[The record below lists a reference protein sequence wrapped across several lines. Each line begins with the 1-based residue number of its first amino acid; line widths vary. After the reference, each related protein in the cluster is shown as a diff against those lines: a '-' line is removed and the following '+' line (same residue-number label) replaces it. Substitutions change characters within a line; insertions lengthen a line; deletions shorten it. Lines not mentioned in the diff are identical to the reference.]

1 METVQIRDE
10 DVLKWILGQRF
21 RATRKKLAIEA
32 RKKAIAAEQDGMDEP
47 AGIAAMVE
55 EMNDRMKK
63 QQARVNQAIIRV
75 MDIIDYL
82 PEDSL
87 EKEICEYRHIDMMS
101 WGQIEAAVPMSRSQC
116 NNRYNGAIQMLL
128 QNARVKE
135 ITISERE
142 NYRFFTEQK
151 SEVKKWKKKMA
162 EKKPA
167 KKIPGN
173 LFGNFTTEN
182 KAQENET
189 NKKAGISAA
198 EYMGIFQIA
207 HRLAG
212 GKGVALHWRYMGQF
226 IEAHLEASKADHQ
239 EQGQA

>member
-167 KKIPGN
+167 KKNP
-173 LFGNFTTEN
+173 E
-182 KAQENET
+182 K
-189 NKKAGISAA
+189 
-198 EYMGIFQIA
+198 
-207 HRLAG
+207 
-212 GKGVALHWRYMGQF
+212 
-226 IEAHLEASKADHQ
+226 
-239 EQGQA
+239 

>member
-1 METVQIRDE
+1 MN
-10 DVLKWILGQRF
+10 
-21 RATRKKLAIEA
+21 
-32 RKKAIAAEQDGMDEP
+32 EP

-128 QNARVKE
+128 QNARVKRSQSQSGK
-135 ITISERE
+135 ITGFSR
-142 NYRFFTEQK
+142 
-151 SEVKKWKKKMA
+151 S
-162 EKKPA
+162 
-167 KKIPGN
+167 
-173 LFGNFTTEN
+173 
-182 KAQENET
+182 
-189 NKKAGISAA
+189 KKA
-198 EYMGIFQIA
+198 
-207 HRLAG
+207 R
-212 GKGVALHWRYMGQF
+212 
-226 IEAHLEASKADHQ
+226 
-239 EQGQA
+239 

>member
-162 EKKPA
+162 E
-167 KKIPGN
+167 
-173 LFGNFTTEN
+173 N

-198 EYMGIFQIA
+198 EYIGIFQIA

>member
-1 METVQIRDE
+1 METAQIRDE

-32 RKKAIAAEQDGMDEP
+32 RKKAIAAEQDGMNEP

-116 NNRYNGAIQMLL
+116 NNRYNVAIQMLL

-167 KKIPGN
+167 KKKP
-173 LFGNFTTEN
+173 E
-182 KAQENET
+182 K
-189 NKKAGISAA
+189 
-198 EYMGIFQIA
+198 
-207 HRLAG
+207 
-212 GKGVALHWRYMGQF
+212 
-226 IEAHLEASKADHQ
+226 
-239 EQGQA
+239 